1 MATPSS
7 LQRGLWQSVGLLMM
21 VFALGSCKLPS
32 PEKKNVPRIK
42 HNFIV
47 LLDLSDRLIV
57 QQNQPERDKQIIKSL
72 YGLFEEKV
80 RKDLYIR
87 SRDEIKVVI
96 APQIGSGVNS
106 DVIEARFSIH
116 MHILSNVACHA

>member
-1 MATPSS
+1 MPLIILA
-7 LQRGLWQSVGLLMM
+7 
-21 VFALGSCKLPS
+21 CKLPA
-32 PEKKNVPRIK
+32 PEKKNVSRVK
-42 HNFIV
+42 YNFIV

-57 QQNQPERDKQIIKSL
+57 QQNQPERDKEIIRSL

-96 APQIGSGVNS
+96 APQVGSSVKR
-106 DVIEARFSIH
+106 DVFEDRLYIN
-116 MHILSNVACHA
+116 MKNLNNVVRKSQEDERKTKFFANLDTL